1 MTDFPWTGGP
11 WSYVRNGMDS
21 RWVIDSHPG
30 RALACTAGF
39 EPDNEANARLISAA
53 PDFAAAAAS
62 LIEAWDGSQVG
73 DINLIGS
80 ANRMLDQLNTAQR
93 KADEW
98 RSAWRDS
105 MEIAA

>member
-1 MTDFPWTGGP
+1 MKPLAFTACAGDVFWQTGAGGVVYCSP
-11 WSYVRNGMDS
+11 EMICDLRQMLFQE
-21 RWVIDSHPG
+21 
-30 RALACTAGF
+30 AL
-39 EPDNEANARLISAA
+39 
-53 PDFAAAAAS
+53 
-62 LIEAWDGSQVG
+62 DGSQVG